1 MGRKE
6 KKERVEKRDNF
17 AAKRSNEKRRNLLV
31 TIAVFSVIISI
42 VGYAVLEF
50 VNMNS
55 AAPGSPD
62 NAGFLGSE
70 HSHAAMLVKVFG
82 DTFDFS
88 LPAYQIK
95 TSWIHFE
102 AGDGT
107 TIHKHATGVTLE
119 YLFDSLKLKLDD
131 QCFIFQDGRQ
141 FCTTDDYTLKFYI
154 NGEKV
159 NDIRN
164 YEPMDKDRIL
174 IAYGG
179 ETPEEIQDLLLEVA
193 NQKLIEN

>member
-55 AAPGSPD
+55 AAPGSPV
-62 NAGFLGSE
+62 NAGVLGSE
-70 HSHAAMLVKVFG
+70 HSHTAMLVKVFG

-107 TIHKHATGVTLE
+107 TIHKHAAGVTLE

-193 NQKLIEN
+193 NQKFIEN

>member
-31 TIAVFSVIISI
+31 TIAVLSVIISI

-50 VNMNS
+50 VNMNIT
-55 AAPGSPD
+55 APGSPV
-62 NAGFLGSE
+62 NAGVLGSE

-179 ETPEEIQDLLLEVA
+179 ETPEEIQDLLLQVA
-193 NQKLIEN
+193 NQKIIEN

>member
-55 AAPGSPD
+55 AAPGSPV
-62 NAGFLGSE
+62 NAGVLGSE
-70 HSHAAMLVKVFG
+70 HSHTAMLVKVFG

-107 TIHKHATGVTLE
+107 TIHKHAAGVTLE

>member
-17 AAKRSNEKRRNLLV
+17 AAKRSNQKRRNLLV

-55 AAPGSPD
+55 AAPGSPV
-62 NAGFLGSE
+62 NAGVLGSE
-70 HSHAAMLVKVFG
+70 HSHTAMLVKVFG

>member
-31 TIAVFSVIISI
+31 TIAVLSVIISI

-50 VNMNS
+50 VNMNIT
-55 AAPGSPD
+55 APGSPD
-62 NAGFLGSE
+62 NAGVLGSE

>member
-55 AAPGSPD
+55 AAPGSPV
-62 NAGFLGSE
+62 NAGVLGSE
-70 HSHAAMLVKVFG
+70 HSHTAMLVKVFG

>member
-55 AAPGSPD
+55 AAPGSPV
-62 NAGFLGSE
+62 NAGVLGSE
-70 HSHAAMLVKVFG
+70 HSHTAMLVKVFG

-95 TSWIHFE
+95 SSWIHFE

-107 TIHKHATGVTLE
+107 TVHKHATGVTLE

-193 NQKLIEN
+193 NQKFIEN